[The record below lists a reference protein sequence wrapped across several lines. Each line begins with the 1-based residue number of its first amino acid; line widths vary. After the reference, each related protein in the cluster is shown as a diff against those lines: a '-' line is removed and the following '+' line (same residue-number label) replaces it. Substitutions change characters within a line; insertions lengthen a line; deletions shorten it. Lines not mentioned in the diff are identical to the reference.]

1 MSDRPWECPA
11 CGHTLSHYEDEEMG
25 RSERLAAGIAD
36 LVATW
41 WFAGAVLVLL
51 ATWLTIN
58 IVWQPFEPYPVVMLA
73 VISAVLAC
81 VTALQGPLIL
91 VTQRRAAERDRM
103 RDREALRVAIHA
115 EADLH
120 VLAERIDDLT
130 TEIRRGATD

>member
-11 CGHTLSHYEDEEMG
+11 CGHMLSRYEDEEMG
-25 RSERLAAGIAD
+25 RGEQVAAAIAD

-41 WFAGAVLVLL
+41 WFAGTVLVLL
-51 ATWLTIN
+51 ATWLTVN
-58 IVWQPFEPYPVVMLA
+58 VVWQPFEPYPVVMLA

-91 VTQRRAAERDRM
+91 VTQRRAAARDRM

-115 EADLH
+115 EQDLH
-120 VLAERIDDLT
+120 VLHDKIDHLMS
-130 TEIRRGATD
+130 ELRSGAGD